1 MEEAAVPRGQI
12 LIIEDDADICDAV
25 RVLLES
31 EDYEVLEAPDGM
43 TGLDFLTDACDLV
56 ILDVMMPGMSGIE
69 TCREIRKRQIVVPIL
84 FLSAKPQ
91 DTDKT
96 LGLLSGGDDYLAK
109 PFSYVELLARV
120 KALTRRYHSYQG
132 KQPVDAEA
140 KQSHVIVRGDFELDE
155 DASEVRVGGEPVDLT
170 DTEYGIAQYLAH
182 HPGSILSA
190 AQIYEAVW
198 GEPYDHSASGALM
211 VHISHL
217 RSKIE
222 ADPRNPRHFKTVW
235 GRGYRFE

>member
-1 MEEAAVPRGQI
+1 MPKGQI
-12 LIIEDDADICDAV
+12 LIIEDDADIRDAV

-43 TGLDFLTDACDLV
+43 TGLSLLTDGCDLV

-69 TCREIRKRQIVVPIL
+69 TCREIRKRQIMVPIL
-84 FLSAKPQ
+84 FLSAKSQ

-109 PFSYVELLARV
+109 PFSYAELLARV

-132 KQPVDAEA
+132 KQPTDGQDQQPRVL
-140 KQSHVIVRGDFELDE
+140 VRGDFELDE
-155 DASEVRVGGEPVDLT
+155 DHSEVRVGGHPVDLT

-182 HPGSILSA
+182 HPGAILSA

-198 GEPYDHSASGALM
+198 GEPYDHSANGTLM

-222 ADPRNPRHFKTVW
+222 ADPRNPRHLKTVW